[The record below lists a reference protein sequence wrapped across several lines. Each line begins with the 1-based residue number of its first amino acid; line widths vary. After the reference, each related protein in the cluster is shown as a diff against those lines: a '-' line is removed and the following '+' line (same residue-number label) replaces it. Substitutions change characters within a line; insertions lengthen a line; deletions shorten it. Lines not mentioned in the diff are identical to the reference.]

1 MVKYWTLFP
10 VFQEKSK
17 NVSFNL
23 LFIIVLD
30 VLARTQGEMKSKQK
44 AKKNWKKFVSI
55 MRVYVK
61 NPKEAT

>member
-30 VLARTQGEMKSKQK
+30 VLARRQGEMKSKQK
-44 AKKNWKKFVSI
+44 AKKKKIERNS
-55 MRVYVK
+55 YYESLCQK
-61 NPKEAT
+61 S

>member
-30 VLARTQGEMKSKQK
+30 VLARRQGEMKSKQK
-44 AKKNWKKFVSI
+44 AKKKKLKEIHI

>member
-30 VLARTQGEMKSKQK
+30 VLARRQGEMKSKQK
-44 AKKNWKKFVSI
+44 AKKKIERNSYYESLCQKS
-55 MRVYVK
+55 
-61 NPKEAT
+61 

>member
-30 VLARTQGEMKSKQK
+30 VLARRQGEMKSKQK
-44 AKKNWKKFVSI
+44 AKKKLKEIHI